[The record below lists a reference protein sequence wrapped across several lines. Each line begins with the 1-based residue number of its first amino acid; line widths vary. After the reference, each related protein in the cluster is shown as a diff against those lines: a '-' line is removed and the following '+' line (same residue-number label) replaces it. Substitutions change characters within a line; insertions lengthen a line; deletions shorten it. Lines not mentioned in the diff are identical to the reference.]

1 MGRMDERKSQNRVGR
16 DVVSPSPAV
25 GSTPSMPETRP
36 TSIRLSDDLRA
47 LMDEVRPGAPMATF
61 IREAV
66 TFYVGYLAAT
76 VDGRPTGEVESIM
89 RRVWEDIE

>member
-1 MGRMDERKSQNRVGR
+1 
-16 DVVSPSPAV
+16 
-25 GSTPSMPETRP
+25 
-36 TSIRLSDDLRA
+36 
-47 LMDEVRPGAPMATF
+47 MDEVRPGAPMATF